1 MRVYFNG
8 LKKWKNY
15 CILKP
20 TRMKARK
27 IVLADSQN
35 KVSQK
40 KLDSN
45 EKYLQQL
52 EDIKIR
58 VPKGYR
64 EVIKNLAKEE
74 GYDGVNPFIVALVNR
89 VLKENGRE
97 EIPTGIREVKAK

>member
-1 MRVYFNG
+1 MKVYVNR
-8 LKKWKNY
+8 LKKWKNC

-20 TRMKARK
+20 TRMKARG

-74 GYDGVNPFIVALVNR
+74 GYDGVNPFMVALVNR
-89 VLKENGRE
+89 TLRENGKE
-97 EIPTGIREVKAK
+97 EIPTGIREIKSK

>member
-74 GYDGVNPFIVALVNR
+74 GYDGVNPFIVAL
-89 VLKENGRE
+89 
-97 EIPTGIREVKAK
+97 

>member
-1 MRVYFNG
+1 MKVYFNR

-20 TRMKARK
+20 TRMKARG

-52 EDIKIR
+52 KD
-58 VPKGYR
+58 
-64 EVIKNLAKEE
+64 
-74 GYDGVNPFIVALVNR
+74 
-89 VLKENGRE
+89 
-97 EIPTGIREVKAK
+97 